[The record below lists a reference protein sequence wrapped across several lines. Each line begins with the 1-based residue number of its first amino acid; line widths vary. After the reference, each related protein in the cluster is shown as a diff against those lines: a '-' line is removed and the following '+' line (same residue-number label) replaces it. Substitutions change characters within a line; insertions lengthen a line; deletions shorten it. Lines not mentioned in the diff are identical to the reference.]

1 MLKKLFKIN
10 QVILGVVLLC
20 MITSILFSRSVSRS
34 AAKNKYYIKTIDNR
48 YQVYLV
54 DNSYIFTSFK
64 GSGGFLSG
72 GIVSK
77 NKISDMDMITEKEIT
92 QVLENNPDYLFSD
105 KSFPKSVFVVAN
117 IDLDKNIEVFAF
129 DILGASFLHPVEI
142 GQNGEVKEE
151 GFFTYVLSRLL
162 VSFWTL
168 PTFILYLLFF
178 TYYIIVCIIYISVSL
193 KNKRKNI

>member
-1 MLKKLFKIN
+1 MLKKIFKIN
-10 QVILGVVLLC
+10 QFILAIILLC
-20 MITSILFSRSVSRS
+20 MVTSILFSRSVSRS

-54 DNSYIFTSFK
+54 DNSYIFTSFE
-64 GSGGFLSG
+64 GSGGFISG

-77 NKISDMDMITEKEIT
+77 NKISDVDMISEKEIT
-92 QVLENNPDYLFSD
+92 QVLENNPDYLFPD
-105 KSFPKSVFVVAN
+105 KSFAKSVFVVAN
-117 IDLDKNIEVFAF
+117 LDLDKNIEIFAF
-129 DILGASFLHPVEI
+129 DILGISFLHPLEI
-142 GQNGEVKEE
+142 EQSGAVKEE
-151 GFFTYVLSRLL
+151 GFLTYVLTRLL

-178 TYYIIVCIIYISVSL
+178 TYYIIVFIIYLSVSL

>member
-1 MLKKLFKIN
+1 MLKKIFKIN
-10 QVILGVVLLC
+10 QFILAIVLIC
-20 MITSILFSRSVSRS
+20 MITSILYSKSVSGS

-54 DNSYIFTSFK
+54 DNSYVFISFE

-77 NKISDMDMITEKEIT
+77 NKVSDVDMISEKEIT
-92 QVLENNPDYLFSD
+92 QVLENNSDYLFPD
-105 KSFPKSVFVVAN
+105 ESFAKSVFAVAN
-117 IDLDKNIEVFAF
+117 SDFDKNIEIFAF
-129 DILGASFLHPVEI
+129 DILGTSFLHPLEI
-142 GQNGEVKEE
+142 EQSGAVKEE
-151 GFFTYVLSRLL
+151 GFFTYVLTRLL

-178 TYYIIVCIIYISVSL
+178 TYYIVVCIIYL
-193 KNKRKNI
+193 KDEK